1 MMTDAVALAK
11 ERSAAKTAGFWYKFK
26 IGVAVF
32 LKYFSL
38 IFVSFMML
46 LPLVSCFVTAAKT
59 DKEYQ
64 STSVMDMPKNWF
76 NFDNYVQAF
85 VASNMAVAF
94 RNSIIVVV
102 VVLVVTTIIG
112 TMLAYVLSRF
122 QFPGN
127 GLIRGMFALA
137 ALLPGIA
144 MQVALYKMMV
154 NFHAVNTMWGYIV
167 MMCGTDVIS
176 IYVFIQFFENI
187 STSLDEAAIMDGASY
202 FTVYYKILLPL
213 LKPAI
218 VTCAILKG
226 VGVYNEYYA
235 ANLYLQDANLKT
247 IAIALYS
254 FTGPMGSKYNLI
266 CAGVIITLLP
276 MLILFLIFQKQIYS
290 GIAAGSVKE

>member
-1 MMTDAVALAK
+1 M
-11 ERSAAKTAGFWYKFK
+11 
-26 IGVAVF
+26 
-32 LKYFSL
+32 
-38 IFVSFMML
+38 
-46 LPLVSCFVTAAKT
+46 
-59 DKEYQ
+59 
-64 STSVMDMPKNWF
+64 
-76 NFDNYVQAF
+76 QAF
-85 VASNMAVAF
+85 VTSNMAVAF

-127 GLIRGMFALA
+127 GLIRGMFTLA

-154 NFHAVNTMWGYIV
+154 NFHAVNTMWGYIL

-247 IAIALYS
+247 RAAPRFIS
-254 FTGPMGSKYNLI
+254 RCGPFLSRTFVRRIHYVSHPQHVCSSERGLDVDRRQPGSRSRSTARDARRRHSGH
-266 CAGVIITLLP
+266 CAGR
-276 MLILFLIFQKQIYS
+276 
-290 GIAAGSVKE
+290 GHA

>member
-1 MMTDAVALAK
+1 
-11 ERSAAKTAGFWYKFK
+11 
-26 IGVAVF
+26 
-32 LKYFSL
+32 
-38 IFVSFMML
+38 
-46 LPLVSCFVTAAKT
+46 
-59 DKEYQ
+59 
-64 STSVMDMPKNWF
+64 MDMPKNWF

-85 VASNMAVAF
+85 VTSNMAVAF

-102 VVLVVTTIIG
+102 VVLFVTTIIG

-122 QFPGN
+122 RFPGN
-127 GLIRGMFALA
+127 GFIRGMFTLA

-154 NFHAVNTMWGYIV
+154 NFHAVNTMWGYIL

-187 STSLDEAAIMDGASY
+187 SISLDEAAIMDGASY
-202 FTVYYKILLPL
+202 FTIYYKILLPL